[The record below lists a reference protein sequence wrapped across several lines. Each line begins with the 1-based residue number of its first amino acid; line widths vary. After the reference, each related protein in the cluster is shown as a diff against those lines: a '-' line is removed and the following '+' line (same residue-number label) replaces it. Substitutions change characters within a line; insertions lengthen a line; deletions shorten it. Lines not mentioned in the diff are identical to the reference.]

1 MLGGLLRLPVVV
13 GERLALRDLL
23 ELLGVR
29 VKRAWT
35 WLWVAVLRKEGGEQQ
50 SQVAFSRQN
59 RQDMEADKEPGKGD
73 WVGET
78 RRALLQLTP
87 ELSGRAD

>member
-1 MLGGLLRLPVVV
+1 MLGGLLRLHVVV

-35 WLWVAVLRKEGGEQQ
+35 WLWVAVLRREGGQQ
-50 SQVAFSRQN
+50 ESQVAFSRQN
-59 RQDMEADKEPGKGD
+59 RQDVEADKEAGKGD
-73 WVGET
+73 WVGEA

-87 ELSGRAD
+87 ELSGLAD

>member
-1 MLGGLLRLPVVV
+1 MLGGLLRLHVVV

-35 WLWVAVLRKEGGEQQ
+35 WLWVAVLRKGGEQE

-59 RQDMEADKEPGKGD
+59 RQDVEADKEAGKGD
-73 WVGET
+73 WVGEA

-87 ELSGRAD
+87 ELSGLAD